1 MIAEQ
6 FRTRGIGSGML
17 RFSETVF
24 AQERNVYL
32 CVSSFNSRAFAL
44 YQRHG
49 FEKVGEL
56 PDFIADGYSELVMCK
71 RLR

>member
-1 MIAEQ
+1 
-6 FRTRGIGSGML
+6 ML
-17 RFSETVF
+17 RFAETIF
-24 AQERNVYL
+24 ARERHIYL

-49 FEKVGEL
+49 FEKVSEL
-56 PDFIADGYSELVMCK
+56 PDLIADGYSELVMCK